1 MSSQDSYSY
10 ENIKCSSYDNTAPR
24 SLTLNLLRNQSM
36 IQNKLLYSKFVMN
49 QPNKKEGYNDALLL
63 HRTLNTWRSEAV
75 SIRRQ
80 GIEANVWMICWRMKN
95 IYWQRWY
102 NYRTYRIQ
110 KRKRM
115 EYITCRGEVCRILY
129 YLRRW
134 KLITFHLSQFH
145 QRVSRA
151 TYKQGKRYK
160 NLVVFLGKLLRYLYK
175 MKSKQLLKYWKQ

>member
-1 MSSQDSYSY
+1 
-10 ENIKCSSYDNTAPR
+10 
-24 SLTLNLLRNQSM
+24 
-36 IQNKLLYSKFVMN
+36 
-49 QPNKKEGYNDALLL
+49 
-63 HRTLNTWRSEAV
+63 V